1 MNQTFR
7 TTQRLVV
14 SALLLTAVAIA
25 QAGANNTDNA
35 ESTEHHS
42 KLSKVA
48 FWRHHNDANKNAKQ
62 DAAKPATSEH
72 AQPKAAQVKRCG
84 QTVSVQQDAGETG
97 FCETASQQDRPETE
111 HHQDRRAFSKEDHGE
126 GSVSAAQEI
135 ATGIDDAEYAGLP
148 EGFVKAV
155 VFRSDRKQ
163 RAKEVPCMSRC
174 IEPSY
179 PRALRTVD
187 NCRNISISPKFQ
199 SALDFLCIRQK
210 RA

>member
-1 MNQTFR
+1 MNQAFR

-72 AQPKAAQVKRCG
+72 AQPKAAQVKPAAAK
-84 QTVSVQQDAGETG
+84 Q
-97 FCETASQQDRPETE
+97 SQS
-111 HHQDRRAFSKEDHGE
+111 SKTQVKP
-126 GSVSAAQEI
+126 VSAKQPVSKTDQKQNTTKTAAPSAKKTTAKAASAQPKKSPQES
-135 ATGIDDAEYAGLP
+135 TTPNTQGSQKD
-148 EGFVKAV
+148 
-155 VFRSDRKQ
+155 SSKQ
-163 RAKEVPCMSRC
+163 
-174 IEPSY
+174 
-179 PRALRTVD
+179 
-187 NCRNISISPKFQ
+187 
-199 SALDFLCIRQK
+199 
-210 RA
+210 